1 MTDGYQPLFKIKP
14 VSWVVMAALTIVSSI
29 YFPLDVALGVLAGGL
44 LVVANLY
51 FFHRVLAKAL
61 RSGSKVTPQG
71 VLLNYYL
78 LFLVTVLI
86 IFILISQH
94 LLSGLGLILGLST
107 FIISIFAVLIQEM
120 GSVLFKKIIKEAG

>member
-1 MTDGYQPLFKIKP
+1 M
-14 VSWVVMAALTIVSSI
+14 
-29 YFPLDVALGVLAGGL
+29 LAGGL

-61 RSGSKVTPQG
+61 KPGSKVTPKG

-120 GSVLFKKIIKEAG
+120 GSVLFRKIIKETG